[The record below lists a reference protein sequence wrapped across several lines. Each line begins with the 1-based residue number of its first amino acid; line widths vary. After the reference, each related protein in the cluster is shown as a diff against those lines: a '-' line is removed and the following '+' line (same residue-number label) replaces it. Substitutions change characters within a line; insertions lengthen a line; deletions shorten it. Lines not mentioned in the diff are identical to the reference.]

1 MKSFG
6 FLSIPAC
13 SIQKR
18 MAREW
23 GMIER
28 CSHLSSMS
36 RAHISLHYP
45 TFWGYYMVLQIHHMV
60 VHHTYSF
67 VWSFLNA
74 GFFQS
79 FCQQISEHLIPSL
92 SGDTKYQ
99 NASISLVS
107 NDGCKVL
114 QNNKNYSSPFLD
126 RTRYS
131 SSPTAECTV
140 TSIAPYHREV
150 ITVRT
155 PLPHNDQES
164 CV

>member
-1 MKSFG
+1 MYGAKHS
-6 FLSIPAC
+6 LYDSLPHYCA
-13 SIQKR
+13 
-18 MAREW
+18 W
-23 GMIER
+23 LGM
-28 CSHLSSMS
+28 C
-36 RAHISLHYP
+36 
-45 TFWGYYMVLQIHHMV
+45 
-60 VHHTYSF
+60 
-67 VWSFLNA
+67 
-74 GFFQS
+74 FFNGL
-79 FCQQISEHLIPSL
+79 FHCIFQQISEHLIPSL
-92 SGDTKYQ
+92 NSGDAEYQ

-131 SSPTAECTV
+131 SSPAAECTV